1 MHQHGLKAH
10 CFTFRNEWTKLYWE
24 SGQVT
29 KLRIQKS
36 EMGRNVQD
44 PYSELEE
51 HLALGVDGF
60 FTDFPLTARRFLN
73 YKGILCGELSNSCP
87 TLT

>member
-1 MHQHGLKAH
+1 M
-10 CFTFRNEWTKLYWE
+10 KLYWE
-24 SGQVT
+24 NGQVEEILSIIWGIFN
-29 KLRIQKS
+29 KL
-36 EMGRNVQD
+36 QD

-73 YKGILCGELSNSCP
+73 YKGLLCGKPHNACPLS
-87 TLT
+87 

>member
-1 MHQHGLKAH
+1 M
-10 CFTFRNEWTKLYWE
+10 KLYWE
-24 SGQVT
+24 NGQVEEELSILRGILN
-29 KLRIQKS
+29 KL
-36 EMGRNVQD
+36 QD

-73 YKGILCGELSNSCP
+73 YKGLLCGKPDNACPLS
-87 TLT
+87 

>member
-1 MHQHGLKAH
+1 MD
-10 CFTFRNEWTKLYWE
+10 ETKLGKWPGDKVDNGTALKY
-24 SGQVT
+24 
-29 KLRIQKS
+29 KCK
-36 EMGRNVQD
+36 NVQD

-73 YKGILCGELSNSCP
+73 YKGILCGEPSNSCP
-87 TLT
+87 PNSLT